1 MYDCYHRDVY
11 HFALYYT
18 NCKQEA
24 ENITQEMFFL
34 AMKKLD
40 N

>member
-1 MYDCYHRDVY
+1 MYDCYYRDVY

-24 ENITQEMFFL
+24 ENITQEMFF
-34 AMKKLD
+34 
-40 N
+40 